1 MALFKIRGSDQ
12 NEYGPVPVEVVLQ
25 WIAANRVS
33 RQTLA
38 QAEGTSEWRPLSEF
52 PEFQSAFA
60 AQSSRPP
67 PVAGTAPPG
76 SVPVERRQGM
86 AIASLI
92 LGICGI
98 TCFSLIAG
106 IPAVI
111 LGHIAYNRSR
121 KVPSLYG
128 GSGMA
133 IAGLVLGYLSLLTL
147 PILAGLFLPALA
159 KAKERAQRITCVI
172 QMKAVSQAINVTS
185 QETVPA
191 NLLVL
196 SNRLSAPM
204 LLVCPSDP
212 ARRRPESWADVAASG
227 SSYEYT
233 IPKAGSPQQTADTV
247 VLRCP
252 IHDNVALAD
261 GSVSQ
266 GTRRP
271 RSRP

>member
-1 MALFKIRGSDQ
+1 MPMFKIRGSDQ
-12 NEYGPVPVEVVLQ
+12 NEYGPVPAEVVLQ
-25 WIAANRVS
+25 WLTANRVS

-38 QAEGTSEWRPLSEF
+38 RAEGTTDRKPLSEF
-52 PEFQSAFA
+52 PEFQSAVA
-60 AQSSRPP
+60 AQSSLPP
-67 PVAGTAPPG
+67 PVAGPSSPAGAP
-76 SVPVERRQGM
+76 VQRRQGM

-121 KVPSLYG
+121 KLPSLYG
-128 GSGMA
+128 GSGLA
-133 IAGLVLGYLSLLTL
+133 ITGLVLGYLSLLAL

-159 KAKERAQRITCVI
+159 KAKERAQTINCVI
-172 QMKAVSQAINVTS
+172 QMKAVSLAINQSS
-185 QETVPA
+185 QESFPT

-196 SNRLSAPM
+196 SNRLSEPK
-204 LLVCPSDP
+204 LLVCPSDS
-212 ARRRPESWADVAASG
+212 ARRRPKSWADLAASG

-233 IPKAGSPQQTADTV
+233 NPKTGSLQEGAQTV

-252 IHDNVALAD
+252 IHENVAFAD

-266 GTRRP
+266 GARNP